1 MAHLAGPCSLS
12 LVPWTWCVK
21 RNEQTKAV
29 RLTPTQIQAIK
40 TAAAEIFGNEAK
52 VWLFGSRADDE
63 KRGGDVDLLV
73 ETDRALNDSA
83 LRAARL
89 SARVSRGMYGRR
101 VDVVVRAP
109 GLVEQPIHRIAR
121 EEGVRL

>member
-1 MAHLAGPCSLS
+1 M
-12 LVPWTWCVK
+12 
-21 RNEQTKAV
+21 
-29 RLTPTQIQAIK
+29 RLTPNQIQAIK
-40 TAAAEIFGNEAK
+40 TAAAEIFGDEAK

-73 ETDRALNDSA
+73 ETDHALDDSA

-101 VDVVVRAP
+101 VDVVVRAA
-109 GLVEQPIHRIAR
+109 GLFEQPIHRIAR
-121 EEGVRL
+121 EQGVRL